1 MNKYGKILLIG
12 SLLWYFGEGMLG
24 PLFTVFAQQVGGD
37 ILEITSAWAIYLIVL
52 GVLTIIVGK
61 YSDKMDKEKLMLVGY
76 ALNAVFTFGYL
87 FVNDTISLFLVQAG
101 LGFATALA
109 TPTWNALYAK
119 SYDGKKGGS
128 AWGIADGAP
137 RIVTAI
143 GIILGGLVVTF
154 FSFTVL
160 FIAMGIIQLLAAL
173 YQIIAL
179 KQLKKKNNIKR
190 KKK

>member
-37 ILEITSAWAIYLIVL
+37 VLEITSAWAIYLIVL

-61 YSDKMDKEKLMLVGY
+61 YSDKMDKEKLMIAGY
-76 ALNAVFTFGYL
+76 GLNAIFTFGYL
-87 FVNDTISLFLVQAG
+87 FVNDAISLFLVQAG

-109 TPTWNALYAK
+109 TPTWNALFAK
-119 SYDGKKGGS
+119 SYDQSKDGS
-128 AWGIADGAP
+128 AWGIADGLP

-143 GIILGGLVVTF
+143 GIILGGLIVTF

-160 FIAMGIIQLLAAL
+160 FVSMGIIQLIAAF
-173 YQIIAL
+173 YQALAL
-179 KQLKKKNNIKR
+179 KQLKKKNNSKR